1 MEDQGITVSAIITTH
16 NRCDLLKRS
25 IDSATGQTIGSKE
38 VIVVDDASTDKT
50 QEVVSAM
57 PEVTYIRIEP
67 SESKGGNHARN
78 IGLNAAR
85 GKYVAF
91 LDDDDYWKPNKL
103 ELQVAE
109 AERSG
114 AGVVFCGMTREI
126 IAKDGSVSF
135 TDDPPR
141 SDNDWPYDMSREI
154 FCAIP
159 TVTSCVV
166 ADRKLVLEVGS
177 FDESLKAWQ
186 EYELLIRLA
195 QKTQFSR
202 VGSSLVVY
210 RQDCG
215 DKQRVSNRYFAWR
228 QTVKQIEAKHRTLID
243 ALPWRGRL
251 RWSINVGIDATD
263 RARNAGMPIRC
274 ALIWSKTII
283 LRISSK
289 CLKVFGKLFNA

>member
-1 MEDQGITVSAIITTH
+1 MNSEVTISAIITTH
-16 NRCDLLKRS
+16 NRCDLLKRA
-25 IDSATGQTIGSKE
+25 IDSATSQTIASKE
-38 VIVVDDASTDKT
+38 VIVVDDASTDAT
-50 QEVVSAM
+50 QQMVCAM
-57 PEVTYIRIEP
+57 PNVTYIRIEP
-67 SESKGGNHARN
+67 GESRGGNHTRN

-109 AERSG
+109 AERNG

-126 IAKDGSVSF
+126 IAKDGSVSY

-141 SDNDWPYDMSREI
+141 SKNAWPYDMRREI

-166 ADRKLVLEVGS
+166 ANRKLVHEVGG

-195 QKTQFSR
+195 QKTKFSR

-210 RQDCG
+210 RQDCR

-228 QTVKQIEAKHRTLID
+228 QTLRQVEAKHRTLLD
-243 ALPWRGRL
+243 SLPWRIRL

-263 RARNAGMPIRC
+263 RARNAGIPIRC
-274 ALIWSKTII
+274 ALIWTKTLF
-283 LRISSK
+283 LRILNK
-289 CLKVFGKLFNA
+289 FLKVFGKLSNG